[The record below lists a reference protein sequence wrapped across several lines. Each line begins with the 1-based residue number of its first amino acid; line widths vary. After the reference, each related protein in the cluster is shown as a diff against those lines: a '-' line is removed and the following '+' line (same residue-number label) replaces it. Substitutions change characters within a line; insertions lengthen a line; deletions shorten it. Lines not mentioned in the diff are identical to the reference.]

1 MVEKRVGS
9 GIIAWKTKTE
19 QHHPTLTEK
28 TDAMFTSALIVLVV
42 AAVLAGLIFSIVSRR
57 PAEFRITRSATMA
70 APAAAVFAHVNDFH
84 RWQAWSPWERLD
96 PAMQRT
102 FAGAASGTGAIYAW
116 NGNKK
121 AGAGRLTITESRAGE
136 LIGMNLEFIR
146 PFPATNQVK
155 FSFEPANGQTRVT
168 WTMTGVNDNFIFK
181 LMTVVVSMDKMVGG
195 DFERGLAQLKA
206 LVES

>member
-1 MVEKRVGS
+1 
-9 GIIAWKTKTE
+9 
-19 QHHPTLTEK
+19 
-28 TDAMFTSALIVLVV
+28 MFISVLIFLVV
-42 AAVLAGLIFSIVSRR
+42 AAVLAGVMLGMVSRR
-57 PAEFRITRSATMA
+57 PAGFRITRSATMA
-70 APAAAVFAHVNDFH
+70 APAAEVFAHVNDFH
-84 RWQAWSPWERLD
+84 RWQAWSPWEKLD

-102 FAGAASGTGAIYAW
+102 FEGAPSGTGAVYAW

-121 AGAGRLTITESRAGE
+121 AGAGRLTITESRPGE

-146 PFPATNQVK
+146 PFPATNQVEFK
-155 FSFEPANGQTRVT
+155 FEPADGRTRVT
-168 WTMTGVNDNFIFK
+168 WTMTGRNDHFFFK